1 MLLNLTK
8 EEYKL
13 LITLYAESFNSIIL
27 KKSFNIKVPETY
39 TFVKYNELQM
49 KLFKQ
54 AENQNIDLEDDE
66 FPEDTLNELS
76 KKIENEK
83 ISKDKILSTF
93 MNEIIQ
99 DNHIAEELNEIVL
112 NYRIN
117 NNTENP

>member
-1 MLLNLTK
+1 M
-8 EEYKL
+8 
-13 LITLYAESFNSIIL
+13 
-27 KKSFNIKVPETY
+27 PETY